1 MALPGQVGQDMA
13 QHNSRCCNRCGCRC
27 PGRTACEGTD
37 DADMPCV
44 DDCYLRVAGQTVP
57 ANCERPTPGQ
67 LIRASRARKKTHP
80 GGKDLAVLPSLVRV
94 LFPDSHGAAQCLA
107 RPSGSSCGMPGHHRE
122 CAMKH
127 AESSAPSAIQEVTK
141 NNDGMKRCCHSV
153 RAERVRR
160 TAVRT
165 AVGTG
170 C

>member
-1 MALPGQVGQDMA
+1 MLQSLRMPVPRP
-13 QHNSRCCNRCGCRC
+13 HS
-27 PGRTACEGTD
+27 CEGTD
-37 DADMPCV
+37 DAEMPCV

-107 RPSGSSCGMPGHHRE
+107 RPSGSSGGMPGHHRE

-127 AESSAPSAIQEVTK
+127 AESSAPSAIQEVTLLFE
-141 NNDGMKRCCHSV
+141 NNNGKKRLPSSACGASAQDSSAHCCRQGSQ
-153 RAERVRR
+153 RDQAFMIR
-160 TAVRT
+160 
-165 AVGTG
+165 
-170 C
+170 